1 MELVDKLPEIQRKYI
16 NKGTLLEAI
25 NIVNECNYDF
35 NLVEQ
40 KTENNLNLKRYC
52 ILVMRYT

>member
-52 ILVMRYT
+52 INYT